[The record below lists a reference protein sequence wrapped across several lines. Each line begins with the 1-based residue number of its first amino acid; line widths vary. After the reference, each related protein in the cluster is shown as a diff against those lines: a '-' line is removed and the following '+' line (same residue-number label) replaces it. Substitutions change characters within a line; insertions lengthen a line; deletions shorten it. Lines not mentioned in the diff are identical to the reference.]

1 MRPIPHRAHL
11 KFVQQ
16 EGWVAKG
23 TARSTTKQG
32 NHERYSLALETGEVL
47 YTRVSHGPGQIDD
60 QQVIQA
66 ILHDQLQV
74 SEAEFWA
81 CVNRGIRPSRP
92 KAASP
97 TTKGK
102 VLDAK
107 LLGNLIRKV
116 GMTPAEIGELSP
128 QEAIDR
134 WKQYLTAGGQ

>member
-16 EGWVAKG
+16 EGWLAKG
-23 TARSTTKQG
+23 TARSNAKQG
-32 NHERYSLALETGEVL
+32 DHERYSLALETGEVL
-47 YTRVSHGPGQIDD
+47 YTRVSHGPG
-60 QQVIQA
+60 
-66 ILHDQLQV
+66 
-74 SEAEFWA
+74 FWA

-97 TTKGK
+97 APKGK
-102 VLDAK
+102 VLDPK

-116 GMTPAEIGELSP
+116 GMTPAEIEQLSP

-134 WKQYLTAGGQ
+134 WKQYLIEGGK